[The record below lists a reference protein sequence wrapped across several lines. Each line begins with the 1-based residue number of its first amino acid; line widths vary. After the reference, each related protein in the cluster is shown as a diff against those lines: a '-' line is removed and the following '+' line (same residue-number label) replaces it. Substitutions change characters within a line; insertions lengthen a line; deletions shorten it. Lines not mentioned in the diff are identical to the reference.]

1 MEGEQMRR
9 AQVLVCPDDFYF
21 NPVFDFVSCEFTEN
35 RHGFEQVPSNA
46 PDQTRS
52 DSNLFSI
59 KDISKAS
66 EMCRAIRPKWN
77 L

>member
-1 MEGEQMRR
+1 MEGEQMRT

-46 PDQTRS
+46 PAEQIKLDQI
-52 DSNLFSI
+52 LI
-59 KDISKAS
+59 
-66 EMCRAIRPKWN
+66 C
-77 L
+77 LV